1 MNTANNLVATAGSD
15 GLSGFLSGM
24 ASWESEF
31 DGTFAN
37 HAPMALTALAG
48 IGGTQADLERF
59 FAYYRSY
66 KKLKPFQPQ
75 VAPLDA
81 ATWQA
86 AKGDRSREADLR
98 AFFRA
103 EVARL
108 GVDTALLV
116 YLPELAPG
124 VAASAFHALMRLAYA
139 LLRGNADDVAI
150 ALGYWAATFLAMPA
164 ATGVP
169 PTTDDPAEVLVRTM
183 ALAPLHDL
191 PLHELLWQNMRDAAA
206 VPDFKPVVD
215 WLAIDDRTLARMAAT
230 GLAIFAATQHFA
242 ALHIVTGLHWLRI
255 IEPKCTRPTYY
266 LLLRHFWQGIAGLV
280 GELGFPELPS
290 TETLEHWR
298 RIATPDW
305 FDLQRI
311 AAKSLDEH
319 DISLAFSAHE
329 EMKVYGDPLYK
340 VVAARRLGLI
350 KEYRR

>member
-1 MNTANNLVATAGSD
+1 MTNVTSLAATAGSGD
-15 GLSGFLSGM
+15 IGVFLSDM
-24 ASWESEF
+24 SSWGSEF

-48 IGGTQADLERF
+48 IGGTRAELERF
-59 FAYYRSY
+59 FAYYKSY
-66 KKLKPFQPQ
+66 KKLKPFQLP

-81 ATWQA
+81 TTWQSV
-86 AKGDRSREADLR
+86 KGDRTREADLR
-98 AFFRA
+98 AFFRR
-103 EVARL
+103 EVVRL
-108 GVDTALLV
+108 GVDAALLA

-139 LLRGNADDVAI
+139 LLCDNADDVAI
-150 ALGYWAATFLAMPA
+150 ALGYWAATFLAMPP
-164 ATGVP
+164 ATGAP
-169 PTTDDPAEVLVRTM
+169 PTTEDPAQVLVRTM
-183 ALAPLHDL
+183 TIAPLHDL

-215 WLAIDDRTLARMAAT
+215 WLAIDDRTLARMATT

-255 IEPKCTRPTYY
+255 IEPKCTRPTFY

-290 TETLEHWR
+290 ADMLDQWR
-298 RIATPDW
+298 RTATPDW
-305 FDLQRI
+305 FDLKRV

-329 EMKVYGDPLYK
+329 EMKVYGNPLYQ